1 MDLNTLW
8 FILIAILYVGYF
20 VLEGFD
26 FGVGILLPFLGKN
39 DNQRRVILNT
49 IGPHWDGNE
58 VWLITAGGATFAA
71 FPGWYAT
78 LFSGYYIP
86 LMLILL
92 ALILRNVAI
101 EFRSL
106 DDNPRWRSLF
116 DWLVCIGSALPAL
129 LWGVAFASFVQG
141 VPIDLNQNFAGNLFD
156 IVTPY
161 TVLGGL
167 VSLFGF
173 ITHGAIFLSLKT
185 IDPIMSQARRL
196 AFRFWVP
203 TAGLLAVFTI
213 STYFFTDVIE
223 RLGINPGPIP
233 IGAVAAFLA
242 VGYFIRRK
250 QEGWAF
256 GMIAL
261 TVMLAI
267 STIFLTLYPQVL
279 VSTIDPAYSLTIYST
294 ASGPVTLRTMTI
306 VALIFTPIVLLY
318 EGWSY
323 WVFRKRVTGAP
334 ETLHY

>member
-1 MDLNTLW
+1 MDLNSLW
-8 FILIAILYVGYF
+8 FILIAVLFMGYF

-26 FGVGILLPFLGKN
+26 YGVGILLPFLGK
-39 DNQRRVILNT
+39 DDRQRRIILNT

-58 VWLITAGGATFAA
+58 VWLITAGGAMFAA

-78 LFSGYYIP
+78 LFSGYYLP

-92 ALILRNVAI
+92 ALILRNVGI

-106 DDNPRWRSLF
+106 DDHPRWRLLF

-141 VPIDLNQNFAGNLFD
+141 VPINANHIFVGNLFD

-161 TVLGGL
+161 TLLGGL

-185 IDPIMSQARRL
+185 TDPIMSRARKVS
-196 AFRFWVP
+196 FRFWIP
-203 TAGLLAVFTI
+203 TALALFVFTI
-213 STYFFTDVIE
+213 FTYPSVVVE

-233 IGAVAAFLA
+233 IGAVAAFFA
-242 VGYFIRRK
+242 AGYFIRRK

-256 GMIAL
+256 GMIVL
-261 TVMLAI
+261 TVVLAV
-267 STIFLTLYPQVL
+267 STIFLTLYPQVM
-279 VSTIDPAYSLTIYST
+279 VSTIDPANSLTIYNS
-294 ASGPVTLRTMTI
+294 ASGPVTLQTMTI
-306 VALIFTPIVLLY
+306 VALVFTPIVLLY

-323 WVFRKRVTGAP
+323 WVFRKRVTGEP